1 MQQDRLHN
9 PTGKTRIG
17 LALVLGLLAILGPL
31 NIDMY
36 LPSFPEISRDL
47 GTGASQ
53 VQLSLT
59 ACLIGLALGQIVVGP
74 ISDAQGRRKPLIIGT
89 SLFALASVFCALAPN
104 ITVLIIARFLQ
115 GFTAAAGVVLSRA
128 VVRDVF
134 SGREMTKFF
143 SLLMVINAVAP
154 VVAPMLGGVILAI
167 PSASWET
174 IFYALALIGVLIVAI
189 VAARLKETLPPEN
202 RIPSSIGSSVKTM
215 GSLLKD
221 RSFIGYA
228 LVVGF
233 VHGGSFAYVSGT
245 PFVYQQIYGVSPQV
259 FSILFGINGVAIIT
273 GSFIIGRFG
282 GIVSE
287 KKLLQAAVTIAA
299 ASTFILLIMTII
311 KGPLASL
318 VILIFIY
325 MTTMGMIITSTFTL
339 GMAKQGGRAGSA
351 SAVLGMLPSLLGAAF
366 TPLSGIAG
374 ATAVPMGATLFGTS
388 LIGLIA
394 FFTLVRKDSEEED

>member
-1 MQQDRLHN
+1 MLHN
-9 PTGKTRIG
+9 PTGKTRLG

-36 LPSFPEISRDL
+36 LPSFPEISREL

-74 ISDAQGRRKPLIIGT
+74 ISDAQGRKKPLIIGT
-89 SLFALASVFCALAPN
+89 SLFALSSIFCALAPN

-154 VVAPMLGGVILAI
+154 VLAPMLGGAILAL
-167 PSASWET
+167 PSANWET

-189 VAARLKETLPPEN
+189 VAAKLKETLPPEK

-259 FSILFGINGVAIIT
+259 FSILFGINGIAIIT

-299 ASTFILLIMTII
+299 ASTFFLLIMTIV

-394 FFTLVRKDSEEED
+394 FFTLVRKGSEEEY

>member
-9 PTGKTRIG
+9 PTGKARFG

-36 LPSFPEISRDL
+36 LPSFPEISREL

-89 SLFALASVFCALAPN
+89 SLFALASIFCALAPN
-104 ITVLIIARFLQ
+104 ITVLIVARFLQ

-154 VVAPMLGGVILAI
+154 VVAPMLGGAILAV
-167 PSASWET
+167 PSANWET
-174 IFYALALIGVLIVAI
+174 IFYALALIGVLIVSI
-189 VAARLKETLPPEN
+189 VAAKLKETLPPEN
-202 RIPSSIGSSVKTM
+202 RIPSSVGSSVKTM

-282 GIVSE
+282 GIISE
-287 KKLLQAAVTIAA
+287 KKLLQAAVTVAA
-299 ASTFILLIMTII
+299 ASTFVLLIMTLI

-394 FFTLVRKDSEEED
+394 FMTLIKKDSKEED

>member
-1 MQQDRLHN
+1 
-9 PTGKTRIG
+9 
-17 LALVLGLLAILGPL
+17 
-31 NIDMY
+31 MY
-36 LPSFPEISRDL
+36 LPSFPEISREL

-154 VVAPMLGGVILAI
+154 VVAPMLGGAILAI

-189 VAARLKETLPPEN
+189 VAWKLKETLPPEK
-202 RIPSSIGSSVKTM
+202 RIPSSIGSSVTTM

-282 GIVSE
+282 GIISE
-287 KKLLQAAVTIAA
+287 KKLLQAAVTVAA

-394 FFTLVRKDSEEED
+394 FMTLIKKDSEEEY